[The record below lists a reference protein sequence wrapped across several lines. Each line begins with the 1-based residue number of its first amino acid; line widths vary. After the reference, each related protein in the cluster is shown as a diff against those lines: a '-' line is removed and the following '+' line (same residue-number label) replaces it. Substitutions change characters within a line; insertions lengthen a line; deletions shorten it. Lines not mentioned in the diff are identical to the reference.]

1 MQTPEKL
8 KREYFR
14 DRLLSL
20 IALAFLAFIFFWQ
33 PSNSVVERKGS
44 NGNHQCSV
52 KTEPKLLIAYKL
64 LNRSLNT

>member
-20 IALAFLAFIFFWQ
+20 IALAFLALIFFWQ
-33 PSNSVVERKGS
+33 PGNNS
-44 NGNHQCSV
+44 Q
-52 KTEPKLLIAYKL
+52 LISEACAAIL
-64 LNRSLNT
+64 PPMINSF